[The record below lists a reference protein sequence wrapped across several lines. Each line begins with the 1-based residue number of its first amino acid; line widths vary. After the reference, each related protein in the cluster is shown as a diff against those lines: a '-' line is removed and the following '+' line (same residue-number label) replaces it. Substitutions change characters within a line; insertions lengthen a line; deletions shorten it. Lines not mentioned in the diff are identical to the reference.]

1 MPVFGETL
9 AASGGSNTSETG
21 TSRERM
27 NIRTSGF
34 RALLLACFLFCSA
47 GAQGA
52 PPFVTDYAGL
62 TLGAS
67 GDTAVKALGEPAEVS
82 SDFALPQEVAPSG
95 AVTYKL
101 ADDANVVVL
110 VGKIAPFEARIVQI
124 TVEGKPSAK
133 TASLNVGGI
142 GLGASEKD
150 LIAKFG
156 EPERE
161 IAREGVPF
169 KTIAYN
175 DSNVVFSLNNGV
187 VASISVLMRNEMMAD
202 SLVKNS
208 KIKEEEAWAKIGEM
222 RVRGRQI
229 ELARQAYVKALELNP
244 KSVDS
249 NIRLGGLYFLRN
261 EADKAEKHFKA
272 ALQMEPAN
280 AVATYN
286 LARVAVRKKDVKEGR
301 RLLTRAITLDPANAA
316 AHNELGL
323 LDETEKKLA
332 DSEKHFRRAAELAP
346 NASEPRQNLG
356 RLMLAKGDK
365 LKAIDEYSQALVL
378 ELRSDLPNDAVVKAL
393 REALQKL
400 RAETGTQSSSS
411 ASSAPA
417 SGSKP

>member
-1 MPVFGETL
+1 
-9 AASGGSNTSETG
+9 
-21 TSRERM
+21 
-27 NIRTSGF
+27 
-34 RALLLACFLFCSA
+34 
-47 GAQGA
+47 
-52 PPFVTDYAGL
+52 
-62 TLGAS
+62 
-67 GDTAVKALGEPAEVS
+67 
-82 SDFALPQEVAPSG
+82 
-95 AVTYKL
+95 
-101 ADDANVVVL
+101 
-110 VGKIAPFEARIVQI
+110 
-124 TVEGKPSAK
+124 
-133 TASLNVGGI
+133 
-142 GLGASEKD
+142 
-150 LIAKFG
+150 
-156 EPERE
+156 
-161 IAREGVPF
+161 
-169 KTIAYN
+169 
-175 DSNVVFSLNNGV
+175 
-187 VASISVLMRNEMMAD
+187 
-202 SLVKNS
+202 
-208 KIKEEEAWAKIGEM
+208 M

-249 NIRLGGLYFLRN
+249 NIRLGGIYFIRN

-272 ALQMEPAN
+272 ALELEPGN

-286 LARVAVRKKDVKEGR
+286 LARVAVRKKDMKEGR

-323 LDETEKKLA
+323 LDETEKKPA
-332 DSEKHFRRAAELAP
+332 DAEKHFRRAAELAP

-400 RAETGTQSSSS
+400 RAETGTQPSSS